1 MAGNTWWQGFHGGF
15 TRARRGYLPGRTP
28 VGRLAIM
35 RTDEDSWDINTGV
48 GSTALFVAAARAL
61 GGRADDAP
69 ARDPLA
75 ELFVS
80 AAGGE
85 WADLMAGR
93 LPEHPLLTTD
103 FGIPFQQH
111 QLFRT
116 RYFDDY
122 LEAAVSSGIRQVAVL
137 AAGLDARAYRL
148 PWLAGCTVYELDR
161 PQVLEYKRAT
171 LAQAGRE
178 PIADRREVAVDL
190 RGDWPKALRDS
201 GFDSD
206 RPTAWLIEGLLIY
219 LTPAAQDRLF
229 DTVHSLS
236 APGSRA
242 AVEQMDP
249 LPAEAAEA
257 LAADGESGSEWVK
270 LIYNEPRSEATT
282 WFTDRG
288 WSGERVYL
296 PDYIRSLGHT
306 PAGPDGRQQS
316 LINLATVTR
325 P

>member
-1 MAGNTWWQGFHGGF
+1 
-15 TRARRGYLPGRTP
+15 
-28 VGRLAIM
+28 M
-35 RTDEDSWDINTGV
+35 RTDEDSWDIKTGV

-69 ARDPLA
+69 AHDPLA
-75 ELFVS
+75 ELFVT

-85 WADLMAGR
+85 WADLLAGR
-93 LPEHPLLTTD
+93 LDEHPLLTAE

-122 LEAAVSSGIRQVAVL
+122 LHAAVTAGIRQVVVL
-137 AAGLDARAYRL
+137 AAGLDSRAYRL
-148 PWLAGCTVYELDR
+148 PWLADCTVYELDR
-161 PQVLEYKRAT
+161 PQVLDYKRET
-171 LAQAGRE
+171 LAGRA

-190 RGDWPKALRDS
+190 RADWPKSLRDS
-201 GFDSD
+201 GFDAD

-219 LTPAAQDRLF
+219 LTPAAQDQLF
-229 DTVHSLS
+229 DTVRTLS
-236 APGSRA
+236 APGSRV

-249 LPAEAAEA
+249 LPAEAADA
-257 LAADGESGSEWVK
+257 LVADGNAGSEWVQ
-270 LIYNEPRSEATT
+270 LIYNEPHSDATA
-282 WFTDRG
+282 WFGEHG
-288 WSGERVYL
+288 WTGERIDL
-296 PDYIRSLGHT
+296 PDYIRSLGQN

-316 LINLATVTR
+316 LINLATVIR

>member
-1 MAGNTWWQGFHGGF
+1 
-15 TRARRGYLPGRTP
+15 
-28 VGRLAIM
+28 M

-61 GGRADDAP
+61 GGRAGDAP

-85 WADLMAGR
+85 WADLLAGR
-93 LPEHPLLTTD
+93 QPEHPLLTTD

-116 RYFDDY
+116 RYFDDC
-122 LEAAVSSGIRQVAVL
+122 LDAAVASGIRQVVVL

-148 PWLAGCTVYELDR
+148 PSLAGCTVYELDR
-161 PQVLEYKRAT
+161 RPVLDYKRET

-206 RPTAWLIEGLLIY
+206 QPTAWLIEGLLIY
-219 LTPAAQDRLF
+219 LTPTAQDQLF

-270 LIYNEPRSEATT
+270 LIYNEPRSDATT

-288 WSGERVYL
+288 WTGERIYL
-296 PDYIRSLGHT
+296 PDYIRSLGYT
-306 PAGPDGRQQS
+306 PEGPEGRQQS
-316 LINLATVTR
+316 LISLVTVTR

>member
-1 MAGNTWWQGFHGGF
+1 
-15 TRARRGYLPGRTP
+15 
-28 VGRLAIM
+28 M

-75 ELFVS
+75 EMFVS

-85 WADLMAGR
+85 WADLLAGR
-93 LPEHPLLTTD
+93 LPDHPLLTAD

-122 LEAAVSSGIRQVAVL
+122 LNAAVTTGIRQVVVL

-148 PWLAGCTVYELDR
+148 PSLANCTVYEIDR
-161 PQVLEYKRAT
+161 PQVLRYKHDT

-178 PIADRREVAVDL
+178 PIADRREVAADL
-190 RGDWPKALRDS
+190 RADWPKALRAG
-201 GFDSD
+201 GFDPEQ
-206 RPTAWLIEGLLIY
+206 PTAWLIEGLLIY
-219 LTPAAQDRLF
+219 LTAAAQDQLF
-229 DTVHSLS
+229 DTVRSLS
-236 APGSRA
+236 APGSRV

-249 LPAEAAEA
+249 LPAEAADA
-257 LAADGESGSEWVK
+257 LVADGKAGSEWVQ
-270 LIYNEPRSEATT
+270 LIYNEPRSEATA
-282 WFTDRG
+282 WFGEYG
-288 WSGERVYL
+288 WTGESTYL
-296 PDYIRSLGHT
+296 PDYIRSLGRT
-306 PAGPDGRQQS
+306 PASSDGRQQS
-316 LINLATVTR
+316 LINLATVAR